1 MYAGRVC
8 APGKLPVV
16 LSREEL
22 AAFFDYIPTLRYR
35 AAFMIC
41 YGAGLRI
48 SETAALKVSGI
59 DSQRMLI
66 RIEQGQGKGRKDRYA
81 MLSPRLLGVLRV
93 YWRTTRPQYW
103 LFPGIK
109 MRKAVVELVFG
120 QIKECRRLR
129 GFLFRRLE

>member
-59 DSQRMLI
+59 DSQRVCHLTPP
-66 RIEQGQGKGRKDRYA
+66 A
-81 MLSPRLLGVLRV
+81 
-93 YWRTTRPQYW
+93 
-103 LFPGIK
+103 
-109 MRKAVVELVFG
+109 
-120 QIKECRRLR
+120 
-129 GFLFRRLE
+129 

>member
-8 APGKLPVV
+8 ALGKLPVV

-59 DSQRMLI
+59 DSHRMLI
-66 RIEQGQGKGRKDRYA
+66 RVKQGKGRKDRYA
-81 MLSPRLLGVLRV
+81 MLSPRLLGGVLRV
-93 YWRTTRPQYW
+93 YWRTTRPQHW

-109 MRKAVVELVFG
+109 MRKAVMELVFG